1 MSRLRIAL
9 VANHIHFRGGM
20 ERYCAELATALCDQH
35 DVHLFTCEADDVPRD
50 KVTVHLVRTASKPF
64 LALFAQFYWK
74 TSRMIRMEDF
84 DIVHT
89 IGGITARQNI
99 VTAQYCQAAWGDA
112 IRREPGAREGIN
124 AYHQFMWQMTGY
136 FERRAFTSPLTL
148 GISANSERTRDDLV
162 KFYGADAAKI
172 QVIYNGVDSQ
182 RFSPANVQHRS
193 AIRQRYA
200 LPADAPVVL
209 FVGEYRRKGLATV
222 IRALG
227 LLHHA
232 SVHLL
237 AVGKGDQKHYQALAA
252 EAGITGRATF
262 AGPVRDIEQ
271 VFGAADMFV
280 FPTYYEPFGMV
291 ITEAMASGLP
301 VITSRS
307 AGASEMMTEGVNG
320 LLLDRPGD
328 PDELSRKMAI
338 LLADAALREEMGAH
352 ARPAAAEVSWAHVAE
367 DTLRLYYRSLG
378 REQPFSVKHADAAS
392 GT

>member
-1 MSRLRIAL
+1 MSRMRIAL

-35 DVHLFTCEADDVPRD
+35 DVHLFTCEADDVPVD
-50 KVTVHLVRTASKPF
+50 KVTVHRVQTAGHPL

-74 TSRMIRMEDF
+74 TSRMIRLEDF

-124 AYHQFMWQMTGY
+124 AYHQFMWRLTGY
-136 FERRAFTSPLTL
+136 FERRAFTSPDTL
-148 GISANSERTRDDLV
+148 GISANSQRTRNDLI

-172 QVIYNGVDSQ
+172 RVIYNGVDAA
-182 RFSPANVQHRS
+182 RFTPTNAQYRS
-193 AIRQRYA
+193 DVRQRYNI
-200 LPADAPVVL
+200 PADALVVL
-209 FVGEYRRKGLATV
+209 FVGEYQRKGLATV
-222 IRALG
+222 IRAVGRLQD
-227 LLHHA
+227 
-232 SVHLL
+232 SRVHLL
-237 AVGKGDQKHYQALAA
+237 AVGKGNQQQYQAIAA
-252 EAGITGRATF
+252 EAGITGQATF
-262 AGPVRDIEQ
+262 AGPARDIEQ

-301 VITSRS
+301 VVTSRS
-307 AGASEMMTEGVNG
+307 AGASEMITEGIDG
-320 LLLDRPGD
+320 LLLDQPGD
-328 PDELSRKMAI
+328 PGELTEKMAALI
-338 LLADAALREEMGAH
+338 ADEKLRKDMGAR
-352 ARPAAAEVSWAHVAE
+352 ARSAASAYSWAHVAE

-378 REQPFSVKHADAAS
+378 REQPAALQAS
-392 GT
+392 L